1 MQFISEQTVNEMKLG
16 MTTKLPVDGEDVC
29 DAILF
34 QFKWLHSI
42 VNITQVQVLNHVSHL
57 CLNSCK

>member
-1 MQFISEQTVNEMKLG
+1 MQNIMIKMSSSYMQFISEQTVNEMKLG

-34 QFKWLHSI
+34 QFK
-42 VNITQVQVLNHVSHL
+42 
-57 CLNSCK
+57 